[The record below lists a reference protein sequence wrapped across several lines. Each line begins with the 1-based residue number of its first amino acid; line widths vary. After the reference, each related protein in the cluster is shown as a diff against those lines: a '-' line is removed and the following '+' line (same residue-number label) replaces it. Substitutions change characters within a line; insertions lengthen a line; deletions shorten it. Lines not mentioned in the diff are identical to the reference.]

1 MLVLL
6 VQGKCQQLLVGSHCS
21 HQASPNDISATY
33 YLAGVN
39 LGGSA
44 GRCVWG
50 GQLPTLAAPRR
61 RPASRA
67 PLVPR
72 SATKRARSQICG

>member
-6 VQGKCQQLLVGSHCS
+6 VQGTCQQLLVGSHCSS

-44 GRCVWG
+44 GRWVG
-50 GQLPTLAAPRR
+50 GGRLSTLAAQIG
-61 RPASRA
+61 RA
-67 PLVPR
+67 HV
-72 SATKRARSQICG
+72 